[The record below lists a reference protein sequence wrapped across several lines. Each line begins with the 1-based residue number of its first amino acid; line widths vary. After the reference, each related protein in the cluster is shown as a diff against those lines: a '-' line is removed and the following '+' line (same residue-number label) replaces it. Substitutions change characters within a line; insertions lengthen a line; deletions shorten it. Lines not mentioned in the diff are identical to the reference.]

1 MSAAGVMACLMGL
14 QPSLSHVTTPA
25 TGGCC
30 FQKNGKQTLEYRVVL
45 ELHPLTGLRLLAE
58 EKTEQAV

>member
-1 MSAAGVMACLMGL
+1 MMGL

-30 FQKNGKQTLEYRVVL
+30 FQKNDKQTLEYRVVL

-58 EKTEQAV
+58 ERTEQAV

>member
-1 MSAAGVMACLMGL
+1 MMGL

-25 TGGCC
+25 TGCC
-30 FQKNGKQTLEYRVVL
+30 FQKDDKQTLEARVVL

-58 EKTEQAV
+58 ERTEQAV